1 MPLSDTLRRCR
12 PKRHCPT
19 DLHAASVG
27 TSSTATVKMKTAVL
41 CFVLALAGIRQG
53 DAITAGSVVK
63 IEDHPYQVAIDYYT
77 KPASAEDDD
86 PSHVTVSTSSGAL
99 ITDKTVITSGSSL
112 VDDNY
117 KVVDYLLH
125 PAYQHSWTIDGD
137 VLLLYL
143 GEQVPTRPETRPV
156 PLADPSRTLVPGERL
171 VLTGYGNL
179 TEGEVLADGEV
190 RQLQAAALPFVN
202 QEICGDIWGFYGT
215 TTVRACAGGL
225 AKDACGQGDQG
236 APLVN
241 WRGELVGVASPQL
254 EGECGVLGQ
263 PTVFTSLLT
272 ADMQQWIKSNAN
284 GKQPEPTSTPVPSVV
299 GARHLWHPQRRPQ
312 Q

>member
-1 MPLSDTLRRCR
+1 
-12 PKRHCPT
+12 
-19 DLHAASVG
+19 
-27 TSSTATVKMKTAVL
+27 MKTAVL
-41 CFVLALAGIRQG
+41 CIVLALAGIRQG

-99 ITDKTVITSGSSL
+99 LTEKTVITSGSSL
-112 VDDNY
+112 VDDKKTVDLKQLVVRVGAQRRDAGGASY

-143 GEQVPTRPETRPV
+143 GEEVPMRPETRPV

-284 GKQPEPTSTPVPSVV
+284 GKQPQPTSTPAPSVV